1 MHWFDLVKIF
11 PSKQP
16 YHAGWIPSGKSRD
29 DVRRRQSTHPPA
41 LQMTHPPALQML
53 RLRFLLLLLV
63 RASRMNESIYLS
75 IYRYALEANNATR
88 RESKKQGFKPEKPT
102 PVDTI

>member
-29 DVRRRQSTHPPA
+29 DVVVVNRRTH
-41 LQMTHPPALQML
+41 
-53 RLRFLLLLLV
+53 RRYKCFVFVFFFFFFFFL
-63 RASRMNESIYLS
+63 
-75 IYRYALEANNATR
+75 YALLA
-88 RESKKQGFKPEKPT
+88 
-102 PVDTI
+102 